1 MTWQLFT
8 ALVYLQLIICGAL
21 SEKDTMAINTA
32 SVQEFIEGNR
42 ASVYML
48 LHTYFNRDKA
58 FLLRSDLIDG
68 LTAFCAT
75 DQGRVLEGS
84 VLGDAIEFTQEGAI
98 QAPWIYLAVRPEV
111 GRWTF
116 FRLHAETMQL
126 ERVSVARYQAFKE
139 SLIESDGVHD
149 GWPVE
154 IDFGPFSHDFP
165 HLREVHSIGRG
176 LEFLNRQLSGQ
187 LLAKADL
194 GLKRLVSFL
203 SLHTADGRQLMLNPR
218 LDDPEDVRRALRQ
231 AQNLLKQ
238 KDPETNWSEVE
249 PELLGL
255 GLAPGWGRTV
265 SRIRETLQLLQDLLE
280 APGPGLLESF
290 LARIPMIFNVAIMS
304 PHGYFAQS
312 NVMGLPD
319 TGGQVVYIL
328 DQVRALE
335 HEMRGRLHEQGVDY
349 EPQILVVTRLIPE
362 AGKTTCN
369 QRLEPISGTENAR
382 ILRVPFRTQSGE
394 VIPQWIS
401 RFEVWPYL
409 EAFALEA
416 QREIIAELTTKPD
429 LVIGNYSDGN
439 LVATIIGERLDVTKC
454 TIAHALEKT
463 KYLLS
468 DLYWKDNEDHYH
480 FSCQYTADLIAMNAA
495 DFIITSTYQ
504 EIAGTSE
511 SVGQYESYRSFTLPG
526 LYRVVNGIDV
536 FDPRFNIVSPGAD
549 PEIYFPY
556 TEKARRLTGLQPEL
570 EARFLEDG
578 HPDTRGQL
586 DDPDK
591 PVIFSMARLDRIK
604 NLTGLAKW
612 FGESERLRRQA
623 NLFIV
628 AGLVDP
634 ESSADAEE
642 TAEINRM
649 HELMDKYELD
659 GQMRWV
665 RHVDRV
671 VGSEFYRFV
680 ADRRGAFVQPAVF
693 EAFGLTVIEAM
704 VCGLPTFATCFG
716 GPLEIIEHGVSGF
729 HVDPNHGARAADLMA
744 DFFERCSKDPNHWDD
759 ISRGGIERVHSRFT
773 WKLYAERLMTLSRI
787 YGFWK
792 YMTNL
797 EQAEVRRYLELLYGL
812 QYRPRAATLLENR

>member
-1 MTWQLFT
+1 
-8 ALVYLQLIICGAL
+8 
-21 SEKDTMAINTA
+21 MAINTA
-32 SVQEFIEGNR
+32 TVQEFIESQR
-42 ASVYML
+42 APVYML
-48 LHTYFNRDKA
+48 FHSYFSRNQS

-68 LTAFCAT
+68 FIEFCAT
-75 DQGRVLEGS
+75 GHGRVLAGS
-84 VLGDAIEFTQEGAI
+84 VLGEAIELTQEAAV
-98 QAPWIYLAVRPEV
+98 QVPWIYLAVRPDV
-111 GRWTF
+111 GRWTHY
-116 FRLHAETMQL
+116 RIHAETLRL
-126 ERVSVARYQAFKE
+126 EWISVSRYQAFKE
-139 SLIESDGVHD
+139 SLIRTDGRED

-154 IDFGPFSHDFP
+154 IDFGPFSREFP
-165 HLREVHSIGRG
+165 RLREVHSIGRG

-187 LLAKADL
+187 LLAQADV

-203 SLHTADGRQLMLNPR
+203 SLHTINGRQLMLNPQ
-218 LDDPEDVRRALRQ
+218 LDDPESVRRALRQ
-231 AQNLLKQ
+231 AREYLKKQ
-238 KDPETNWSEVE
+238 DPEAQWADVE

-255 GLAPGWGRTV
+255 GFESGWGRTV
-265 SRIRETLQLLQDLLE
+265 PRINETLQLLQDLLE
-280 APGPGLLESF
+280 APGPSLLQDF

-335 HEMRGRLHEQGVDY
+335 KEMRGRLHEQGVEY

-362 AGKTTCN
+362 AGQTTCN
-369 QRLEPISGTENAR
+369 ERLEPISGTENAR
-382 ILRVPFRTQSGE
+382 ILRVPFRNANGE
-394 VIPQWIS
+394 VVPQWIS

-409 EAFALEA
+409 ERFALEA
-416 QREIIAELTTKPD
+416 QRELVAELTTKPD

-439 LVATIIGERLDVTKC
+439 LVATIVGERLRVTKC

-468 DLYWKDNEDHYH
+468 DLYWRDNEDHYH
-480 FSCQYTADLIAMNAA
+480 FSCQFTADLIAMNAA

-504 EIAGTSE
+504 EIAGTE
-511 SVGQYESYRSFTLPG
+511 DGVGQYESYSSYTLPG
-526 LYRVVNGIDV
+526 LYRVVDGIDV

-549 PEIYFPY
+549 PDIYFPY
-556 TEKARRLTGLQPEL
+556 TEMDRRLHGLHQEL
-570 EARFLEDG
+570 ESRLLEEG
-578 HPDTRGQL
+578 RPDTRGQL
-586 DDPDK
+586 ENPEK
-591 PVIFSMARLDRIK
+591 PLLFSMARLDRIK
-604 NLTGLAKW
+604 NLTGLARW

-628 AGLVDP
+628 AGFVNP
-634 ESSADAEE
+634 EDSRDAEE
-642 TAEINRM
+642 TAEIRRM
-649 HELMDKYELD
+649 HELMDEYELD

-671 VGSEFYRFV
+671 MGGELYRFI
-680 ADRRGAFVQPAVF
+680 ADRRGAFVQPALF

-704 VCGLPTFATCFG
+704 VCGLPTFATCYG
-716 GPLEIIEHGVSGF
+716 GPLEIIEHGESGF
-729 HVDPNHGARAADLMA
+729 HVDPNHGDRAADSMA
-744 DFFERCSKDPNHWDD
+744 EFFERCAESPEHWDR
-759 ISRGGIERVHSRFT
+759 ISLGGIERVNSRYT

-797 EQAEVRRYLELLYGL
+797 EQAETRRYLEVLYAL
-812 QYRPRAATLLENR
+812 QYRPRAATLVGSS

>member
-1 MTWQLFT
+1 
-8 ALVYLQLIICGAL
+8 
-21 SEKDTMAINTA
+21 MAINTA
-32 SVQEFIEGNR
+32 TVQDFIEEHR
-42 ASVYML
+42 APVYML
-48 LHTYFNRDKA
+48 FHSYFSRNQP

-68 LTAFCAT
+68 FIEFCST
-75 DQGRVLEGS
+75 GHGRVLVGS
-84 VLGDAIEFTQEGAI
+84 VLGNAIELTQEAVI
-98 QAPWIYLAVRPEV
+98 QVPWIYLAVRPEV
-111 GRWTF
+111 GRWVF
-116 FRLHAETMQL
+116 YRIHAETLQL
-126 ERVSVARYQAFKE
+126 EWISISRYQAFKE
-139 SLIESDGVHD
+139 SLIESEGIPD

-154 IDFGPFSHDFP
+154 IDFGPFSRGFP
-165 HLREVHSIGRG
+165 RLREVRSIGRG

-187 LLAKADL
+187 LLAQAEV

-203 SLHTADGRQLMLNPR
+203 SLHTTDGRQLMLSPQ
-218 LDDPEDVRRALRQ
+218 LDEAEAVRRALRG
-231 AQNLLKQ
+231 AQDLLATH
-238 KDPETNWSEVE
+238 DPETEWPDVE
-249 PELLGL
+249 PELRGL
-255 GLAPGWGRTV
+255 GFEPGWGRSV
-265 SRIRETLQLLQDLLE
+265 ARIMETIQLLQDLLE
-280 APGPGLLESF
+280 APGPRLLESF

-335 HEMRGRLHEQGVDY
+335 KEMRGRLHEQGVEY

-362 AGKTTCN
+362 AGQTTCN
-369 QRLEPISGTENAR
+369 QRLEPISGTTTAR
-382 ILRVPFRTQSGE
+382 ILRVPFRSVNGE
-394 VIPQWIS
+394 VLPHWLS

-409 EAFALEA
+409 ERFALEA
-416 QREIIAELTTKPD
+416 QREIVAEMSTKPD

-439 LVATIIGERLDVTKC
+439 LVASIVGERLGVTKC

-480 FSCQYTADLIAMNAA
+480 FSCQFTADLIAMNAA

-511 SVGQYESYRSFTLPG
+511 SVGQYESYRSYTLPG
-526 LYRVVNGIDV
+526 LYRVVDGIDV

-549 PEIYFPY
+549 PDIYFPY
-556 TEKARRLTGLQPEL
+556 TESDRRLHSLAPEL
-570 EARFLEDG
+570 EARLLAEN

-586 DDPDK
+586 EDPDK
-591 PVIFSMARLDRIK
+591 PLLFSMARLDRIK
-604 NLTGLAKW
+604 NLTGLTKW
-612 FGESERLRRQA
+612 FGESDRLREQA

-628 AGLVDP
+628 AGFTDP
-634 ESSADAEE
+634 EKSRDAEE
-642 TAEINRM
+642 TAEIHRM
-649 HELMDKYELD
+649 HELMDTYQLD

-671 VGSEFYRFV
+671 MGGELYRFV
-680 ADRRGAFVQPAVF
+680 ADRRGAFVQPALF

-716 GPLEIIEHGVSGF
+716 GPLEIIENGTSGF
-729 HVDPNHGARAADLMA
+729 HVDPNHGDRAANLMA
-744 DFFERCSKDPNHWDD
+744 EFFERCSDAPEHWDT
-759 ISRGGIERVHSRFT
+759 ISLGGIERVNSRYT

-797 EQAEVRRYLELLYGL
+797 EQAETRRYLEVLYAL
-812 QYRPRAATLLENR
+812 QFRPRAATLLDKI

>member
-1 MTWQLFT
+1 
-8 ALVYLQLIICGAL
+8 
-21 SEKDTMAINTA
+21 MAINTA
-32 SVQEFIEGNR
+32 TVQEFIETHR
-42 ASVYML
+42 APVYML
-48 LHTYFNRDKA
+48 FHTYFRRNQP

-68 LTAFCAT
+68 FIEFCST
-75 DQGRVLEGS
+75 NHGRVLAGS
-84 VLGDAIEFTQEGAI
+84 VLGEAIELTQEAAI
-98 QAPWIYLAVRPEV
+98 QVPWVYLAVRQDV

-116 FRLHAETMQL
+116 FRIHAETLQL
-126 ERVSVARYQAFKE
+126 EWISVARYLAFKE
-139 SLIESDGVHD
+139 SLIENDGHMD

-154 IDFGPFSHDFP
+154 IDFGPFSRDLP
-165 HLREVHSIGRG
+165 RLREVHSIGRG

-187 LLAKADL
+187 LLAQADV

-203 SLHTADGRQLMLNPR
+203 SLHTINGRQLMLNPQF
-218 LDDPEDVRRALRQ
+218 DDPEAVRRALRE
-231 AQNLLKQ
+231 AQVVLKKQ
-238 KDPETNWSEVE
+238 QPDTQWPKVE
-249 PELLGL
+249 PDLLGL
-255 GLAPGWGRTV
+255 GFEPGWGRTV
-265 SRIRETLQLLQDLLE
+265 TRIGETLQLLQDLLE
-280 APGPGLLESF
+280 APGPRLLESF

-312 NVMGLPD
+312 DVMGLPD

-335 HEMRGRLHEQGVDY
+335 HEMRGRLYEQGVEY

-362 AGKTTCN
+362 SGNTTCN

-382 ILRVPFRTQSGE
+382 IIRVPFRTQSGE

-409 EAFALEA
+409 ERFALEA
-416 QREIIAELTTKPD
+416 QREIVAELTTKPD

-439 LVATIIGERLDVTKC
+439 LVASIVGERLGVTKC

-468 DLYWKDNEDHYH
+468 DLYWNDNEEHYH
-480 FSCQYTADLIAMNAA
+480 FSCQFTADLIAMNAA
-495 DFIITSTYQ
+495 DFIVTSTYQ
-504 EIAGTSE
+504 EIAGTPE
-511 SVGQYESYRSFTLPG
+511 SVGQYESYHSYTLPG
-526 LYRVVNGIDV
+526 LYRVVNGVDV

-549 PEIYFPY
+549 PGIYFPY
-556 TEKARRLTGLQPEL
+556 TEEERRLEGLRPEL
-570 EARFLEDG
+570 EARLLEEG
-578 HPDTRGQL
+578 RPGTRGQL
-586 DDPDK
+586 ENPDK
-591 PVIFSMARLDRIK
+591 PLLFSMARLDRIK
-604 NLTGLAKW
+604 NLSGLTKW
-612 FGESERLRRQA
+612 FGESDRLRQQA
-623 NLFIV
+623 NLFLV
-628 AGLVDP
+628 AGFVDP
-634 ESSADAEE
+634 EESRDTEE
-642 TAEINRM
+642 TAEIHRM
-649 HELMDKYELD
+649 HELMDEYELD

-671 VGSEFYRFV
+671 VGGELYRFV

-693 EAFGLTVIEAM
+693 EAFGLTVIESM

-729 HVDPNHGARAADLMA
+729 HVDPNHGDRAADLMA
-744 DFFERCSKDPNHWDD
+744 EFFEKSAESPEHWDR
-759 ISRGGIERVHSRFT
+759 ISLGGIERVNSRYT

-797 EQAEVRRYLELLYGL
+797 EQAETRRYLEMLYAL
-812 QYRPRAATLLENR
+812 QFRPRAATLVDNR

>member
-1 MTWQLFT
+1 
-8 ALVYLQLIICGAL
+8 
-21 SEKDTMAINTA
+21 MAINTA
-32 SVQEFIEGNR
+32 TVQEFIESHR
-42 ASVYML
+42 APVYML
-48 LHTYFNRDKA
+48 LHTYFSHDQP
-58 FLLRSDLIDG
+58 FLMRSELIDG
-68 LTAFCAT
+68 FIEFCAT
-75 DQGRVLEGS
+75 GQGRVLAGS
-84 VLGDAIEFTQEGAI
+84 VLGDAIELTQEAAI
-98 QAPWIYLAVRPEV
+98 QVPWIYLAVRPDV

-116 FRLHAETMQL
+116 YRIHAETLQL
-126 ERVSVARYQAFKE
+126 EWISVARYHLFKE
-139 SLIESDGVHD
+139 SLIEADGFDD

-154 IDFGPFSHDFP
+154 IDFGPFSREFP
-165 HLREVHSIGRG
+165 RLREVHSIGRG

-187 LLAKADL
+187 LLSQAET

-203 SLHTADGRQLMLNPR
+203 SLHTIDGQQLMLNPQ
-218 LDDPEDVRRALRQ
+218 LDDPEAVRRGLRE
-231 AQNLLKQ
+231 AQDHLKKQ
-238 KDPETNWSEVE
+238 EAEAQWPDVE

-255 GLAPGWGRTV
+255 GFEPGWGRTAT
-265 SRIRETLQLLQDLLE
+265 RIQETLQLLQDLLE
-280 APGPGLLESF
+280 APGPRLLENF
-290 LARIPMIFNVAIMS
+290 LARIPMIFNVAIMT

-335 HEMRGRLHEQGVDY
+335 HEMRRRLHEQGVEY

-362 AGKTTCN
+362 AGQTTCN

-382 ILRVPFRTQSGE
+382 ILRVPFRNANGE
-394 VIPQWIS
+394 IVPQWIS

-409 EAFALEA
+409 ERFALEA
-416 QREIIAELTTKPD
+416 QREIVAELTTKPD

-439 LVATIIGERLDVTKC
+439 LVASIVGERLGVTKC
-454 TIAHALEKT
+454 TIAHELEKT

-468 DLYWKDNEDHYH
+468 DLYWRDNEDHYH
-480 FSCQYTADLIAMNAA
+480 FSCQFTADLIAMNAA

-511 SVGQYESYRSFTLPG
+511 SIGQYESYSSYTLPG
-526 LYRVVNGIDV
+526 LYRVVDGIDV

-549 PEIYFPY
+549 PDIYFPY
-556 TEKARRLTGLQPEL
+556 TEMDRRLHGLHPEL
-570 EARFLEDG
+570 ESRLMEENRDG
-578 HPDTRGQL
+578 ARGQL
-586 DDPDK
+586 EDPDK
-591 PVIFSMARLDRIK
+591 PILFSMARLDRIK

-612 FGESERLRRQA
+612 FGESDRLRQQA
-623 NLFIV
+623 NLFLV
-628 AGLVDP
+628 AGFIDP
-634 ESSADAEE
+634 EDSRDIEE
-642 TAEINRM
+642 KAEIDRM
-649 HELMDKYELD
+649 HELMDAYDLD

-671 VGSEFYRFV
+671 MGGEFYRFI
-680 ADRRGAFVQPAVF
+680 ADRRGAFVQPALF

-729 HVDPNHGARAADLMA
+729 HVDPNHGDRAADLMA
-744 DFFERCSKDPNHWDD
+744 EFFEKSSESPEHWDR
-759 ISRGGIERVHSRFT
+759 ISLGGIERVNSRYT

-797 EQAEVRRYLELLYGL
+797 EQAETRRYLEMLYAL
-812 QYRPRAATLLENR
+812 QYRPRAATLLESS

>member
-1 MTWQLFT
+1 
-8 ALVYLQLIICGAL
+8 
-21 SEKDTMAINTA
+21 MAINTA

-48 LHTYFNRDKA
+48 LHTYFSRDKA

-68 LTAFCAT
+68 FTAFCAT

-84 VLGDAIEFTQEGAI
+84 VLGDAIELTQEAAL

-116 FRLHAETMQL
+116 FRIHAETMQL

-139 SLIESDGVHD
+139 SLIETDGYHD

-154 IDFGPFSHDFP
+154 IDFGPFSHEFP
-165 HLREVHSIGRG
+165 RLREVHSIGRG

-187 LLAKADL
+187 LLAKADI

-203 SLHTADGRQLMLNPR
+203 SLHTTDGRQLMLNPR
-218 LDDPEDVRRALRQ
+218 LDDPEAVRRALRQ
-231 AQNLLKQ
+231 AQDLLKRE
-238 KDPETNWSEVE
+238 DPETKWSEVE

-255 GLAPGWGRTV
+255 GFEPGWGRTV
-265 SRIRETLQLLQDLLE
+265 ARIRESLQLLQDLLE
-280 APGPGLLESF
+280 APGPRLLESF

-312 NVMGLPD
+312 DVMGLPD

-394 VIPQWIS
+394 VVPQWIS

-416 QREIIAELTTKPD
+416 QREIVAELTTKPD

-439 LVATIIGERLDVTKC
+439 LVASIVGERLDVTKC

-556 TEKARRLTGLQPEL
+556 TEEARRLTGLQPEL
-570 EARFLEDG
+570 EARLLEDG

-612 FGESERLRRQA
+612 FGESDRLRGQA

-628 AGLVDP
+628 AGFVNA
-634 ESSADAEE
+634 EYSADAEE

-649 HELMDKYELD
+649 HELMDEYELD

-665 RHVDRV
+665 GHVDRV
-671 VGSEFYRFV
+671 MGSEFYRFV

-744 DFFERCSKDPNHWDD
+744 DFFERCSKDPDHWDE
-759 ISRGGIERVHSRFT
+759 ISRGGIERVNSRFT

-797 EQAEVRRYLELLYGL
+797 EQAEVRRYLELLYSL